1 MLTSKMRT
9 ALDYLEANAHRR
21 LSYVDIVEGLGLKS
35 KSSAHRLIV
44 RLEERGFLVRHPYR
58 ARSIYLV
65 RPYVVFPKAK
75 YFVWDD
81 EAKELKRW
89 KINPTGSD
97 TLTA

>member
-1 MLTSKMRT
+1 MLTPKMRT
-9 ALDYLEANAHRR
+9 CLDYLEANQHRR

-35 KSSAHRLIV
+35 RSSAHRLIV

-65 RPYVVFPKAK
+65 KPYVVFADAK

-81 EAKELKRW
+81 EAKELKPW
-89 KINPTGSD
+89 KTNPTGSG
-97 TLTA
+97 T